1 MHVPVGW
8 EVGETVPQVANDDVF
23 TGREV
28 AKNSTRSLLLL
39 VAAHVESACSHSA
52 KLFSEEDVRE
62 RESAAESAPSHETA
76 APSAMRVICASSS

>member
-1 MHVPVGW
+1 MGW

-28 AKNSTRSLLLL
+28 AKNSATRSLRHL